1 MKITFSNVFCKTVVK
16 TFFLPQ
22 FLDIE
27 KSCQTFWSLNL
38 FAYRTSCTEKL
49 ALDQTKTKIYIFLPE
64 KCQISSAIT
73 VHLHDFNSRKNALL
87 SPPSPSF
94 SYYFWAKTTIS
105 RIWDKKNKVR
115 KSWGAG
121 HTHVW
126 CNYDIK
132 MKYKYTSTSR

>member
-1 MKITFSNVFCKTVVK
+1 MFFVKPLWKYFFSHNSWTLKNLVRHFDHLIYLHIGLLVQKNWRLITQKPKF
-16 TFFLPQ
+16 TF
-22 FLDIE
+22 
-27 KSCQTFWSLNL
+27 
-38 FAYRTSCTEKL
+38 
-49 ALDQTKTKIYIFLPE
+49 FLPE

-73 VHLHDFNSRKNALL
+73 VHLHDFNSRKSALL

>member
-1 MKITFSNVFCKTVVK
+1 MFFVKPLWKHFFSHNSWTLKNLVRHFDHLIYLHIGLLVQKNWRLIK
-16 TFFLPQ
+16 QKPKFTFF
-22 FLDIE
+22 
-27 KSCQTFWSLNL
+27 C
-38 FAYRTSCTEKL
+38 
-49 ALDQTKTKIYIFLPE
+49 
-64 KCQISSAIT
+64 
-73 VHLHDFNSRKNALL
+73 RKNVRYPALL
-87 SPPSPSF
+87 QYICMILIAEKVHCYPPPSPSF

-105 RIWDKKNKVR
+105 RIWDKKDKVR